1 METFSTLKIGSVE
14 IPNRLIMAPL
24 KTGLG
29 SPSGEAN
36 QKHLAFYE
44 PRAEGGT
51 GAITLEPLYVD
62 LRGREHPLQMGITAD
77 SYIPG
82 LKAITDAI
90 HLKGAAAIAHL
101 NHAGRAANPKAS
113 GSPPEAPSAV
123 LCPASENVPEE
134 MSVERISVVVSQFG
148 EAARRAR
155 EAGFDIIELQFG
167 LGYLIAQF
175 LSPHTNLRK
184 DEYGTRGDGRY
195 RFAEEVLAS
204 VREKTDG
211 DFPIMV
217 RISATEIIEDGLNI
231 HDAIEL
237 AHFLEERGVSALHV
251 VSGSACDSGPWY
263 FQHMRLPLGKNLKWA
278 GEIKEKVS
286 LPVIV
291 AGRMGM
297 PDLIRQALDEEMV
310 DAVALGR
317 PLLAQPDFAIKMK
330 EGRDDE
336 IIQCGACL
344 QGCLARLKSGHQI
357 GCLIN
362 PEAGREY
369 ESFAK
374 PDRSKKVVIV
384 GGGPAG
390 MQAALTA
397 SSRGHQVV
405 LFDRKR
411 LGGQI
416 HLAYM
421 PPGKEMM
428 EKPLTGLINKV
439 KRSPI
444 ELRIPRKATPDLIA
458 EENPDVVVLASG
470 AKPVLPAIPGL
481 ENVLFAEDVLNAKSD
496 PGKRVLILGGGMVG
510 VELAEYLASK
520 KHEVTIVEIL
530 DEVAGDME
538 PLTRKLTLKMLS
550 AMGVKIF
557 TRTNV
562 SWFEEKKAYAVEKE
576 GDVYLGEFDSVIAAM
591 GMRPSIELEPELS
604 DRGFDV
610 RVIGD
615 AKKPGQIFDAVR
627 DGYDTAMEI

>member
-1 METFSTLKIGSVE
+1 VETFSNLKIGSVQ

-36 QKHLAFYE
+36 EKHLAFYQR
-44 PRAEGGT
+44 RAEGGT

-62 LRGREHPLQMGITAD
+62 LRGREHPLQLGLTAD

-82 LKAITDAI
+82 LKAITDVI
-90 HLKGAAAIAHL
+90 HMNGSVAIAHL
-101 NHAGRAANPKAS
+101 NHAGRAANPQAS
-113 GSPPEAPSAV
+113 GSPPEAPSPV
-123 LCPASENVPEE
+123 MCPARGNVPEE
-134 MSVERISVVVSQFG
+134 MSAERIKVVVCQFG

-155 EAGFDIIELQFG
+155 EAGFDIVELQFG
-167 LGYLIAQF
+167 LGYLVAQF
-175 LSPHTNLRK
+175 FSPHTNLRK
-184 DEYGTRGDGRY
+184 DEYAAKGDGRY
-195 RFAEEVLAS
+195 RFADQILDS
-204 VREKTDG
+204 VREKAG
-211 DFPIMV
+211 EDFPIMA

-237 AHFLEERGVSALHV
+237 THFLEERRVNALHV

-278 GEIKEKVS
+278 AEIKEKTS

-297 PDLIRQALDEEMV
+297 PDLIRQVLEEEMV

-317 PLLAQPDFAIKMK
+317 PLVAQPDFAIKMK

-344 QGCLARLKSGHQI
+344 QGCLARLKSGHEI

-369 ESFAK
+369 QRIAQPE
-374 PDRSKKVVIV
+374 RSKKVVVV

-397 SSRGHQVV
+397 SSRGHKVV
-405 LFDRKR
+405 LFDRKK

-416 HLAYM
+416 HLAYV

-428 EKPLTGLINKV
+428 EKPLMGLVNKV
-439 KRSPI
+439 KKSPI
-444 ELRIPRKATPDLIA
+444 ELHIPRKATVDLIA
-458 EENPDVVVLASG
+458 EENPDVVMLASG

-481 ENVLFAEDVLNAKSD
+481 QNVLFAEDVLTGKSI
-496 PGKRVLILGGGMVG
+496 PGKRVLIIGGGMVG
-510 VELAEYLASK
+510 VELAEYLASR

-530 DEVAGDME
+530 DQLAGDME
-538 PLTRKLTLKMLS
+538 PLTRKLTLKMID

-557 TRTNV
+557 TRTNI
-562 SWFEEKKAYAVEKE
+562 SWFEENKAYVMEKE

-591 GMRPSIELEPELS
+591 GMRSTIELEAELRE
-604 DRGFDV
+604 RGFDV

-615 AKKPGQIFDAVR
+615 ARRPGQIFDAVR
-627 DGYDTAMEI
+627 DGYDAAISI